1 MAPPATELTEGLL
14 ALDRLR
20 LSQALELAK
29 RSIGL
34 SDPNPRVGC
43 VIGTLSGH
51 VIATGFTQA
60 AGSAHA
66 EAHALHQA
74 ALAGASTHGAT
85 AWVTLEPCSHHGR
98 TPPCCDALIAA
109 GISRVVYAM
118 QDPNARVN
126 GSGLARLRAA
136 GVEVVEGEA
145 DLAERARDLNVGFAK
160 RMQQG
165 LPWVR
170 VKIAASLDA
179 VTALPSGESQWI
191 TSPAAR
197 EDNQAWRRRA
207 GAIVTG
213 IGTVLADDPRM
224 TVRSGGVD
232 APIQPLRVVVDSRQ
246 RVPPRAQF
254 LAAPGP
260 VLVATVRE
268 QHPVSG
274 AARHDL
280 RTVQF
285 PGVAE
290 QVDLAALVHW
300 LAAQEVNEVHVEAG
314 PTLSGAFVRRG
325 LVDELLLYLA
335 PCLLAS
341 GRRLLDLPVVERLER
356 RFALEFQDAA
366 RVGPDL
372 RIRARV
378 VASTP
383 RPSMT

>member
-43 VIGTLSGH
+43 VIGTLYGH

-66 EAHALHQA
+66 EAHALQQA

-118 QDPNARVN
+118 QDPNAHVN

-136 GVEVVEGEA
+136 GVDVVEGEA
-145 DLAERARDLNVGFAK
+145 DLAARARDLNVGFAK

-224 TVRSGGVD
+224 TVRSGGAN
-232 APIQPLRVVVDSRQ
+232 APSQPLRVVVDSRL
-246 RVPPRAQF
+246 RLPPHAQL
-254 LAAPGP
+254 LAEPGP
-260 VLVATVRE
+260 VLVATLRQGRPSSRFAEPDVKVLE
-268 QHPVSG
+268 LPPVQE
-274 AARHDL
+274 R
-280 RTVQF
+280 
-285 PGVAE
+285 
-290 QVDLAALVHW
+290 VDLGALVQW
-300 LAAQEVNEVHVEAG
+300 LATQEVNEVHVEAG
-314 PTLSGAFVRRG
+314 PTLGGAFMQQG
-325 LVDELLLYLA
+325 LVDELLIYLA
-335 PCLLAS
+335 PCLLNS
-341 GRRLLDLPVVERLER
+341 GRRLLDLPAIERLNDR
-356 RFALEFQDAA
+356 LALDFRDVVQ
-366 RVGPDL
+366 VGPDI
-372 RIRARV
+372 RIRASVGSATSGLAR
-378 VASTP
+378 A
-383 RPSMT
+383 